1 MAVMALKV
9 TVDRLFSRR
18 SRDFG
23 PNLRAWSA
31 ADLGGLETGSEPVS
45 RFALLSEAMV
55 TARVLLYEEIGC
67 HFLMVVAV
75 LLIPRN
81 LNIINQA
88 ISVN

>member
-23 PNLRAWSA
+23 PNLCAWLA

-45 RFALLSEAMV
+45 RFGCLREALM
-55 TARVLLYEEIGC
+55 TARVLLCVDSGC
-67 HFLMVVAV
+67 HFLLV
-75 LLIPRN
+75 
-81 LNIINQA
+81 
-88 ISVN
+88 SWF